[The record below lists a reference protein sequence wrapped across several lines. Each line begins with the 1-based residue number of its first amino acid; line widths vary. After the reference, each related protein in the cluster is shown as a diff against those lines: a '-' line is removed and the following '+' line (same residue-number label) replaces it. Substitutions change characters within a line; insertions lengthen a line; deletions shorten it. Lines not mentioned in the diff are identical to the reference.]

1 MCDGVVRLHFGYLQ
15 SHRVIISSSLYH
27 QLTPLH
33 IYSPIIVQ
41 TPSGTGV
48 TPKKSRNPSS
58 ISLQLTV
65 LQFERPPPKRWRSQL
80 GDALSLY
87 SSQHCCYGHAP
98 LFSSG
103 RLTTMLVPAPIL
115 PVPLTGRD
123 APEAARAQLNVD
135 AFRVGRGFS
144 LTRLSGDVNRCRQQ
158 GMSSLDKLIVCAMG
172 QNYMIA
178 SGRVNGILLLLSAT
192 NIASAGI
199 LTWKTD
205 QQCHFE

>member
-1 MCDGVVRLHFGYLQ
+1 MQPYHRTNPFRNWCD
-15 SHRVIISSSLYH
+15 SKEI
-27 QLTPLH
+27 P
-33 IYSPIIVQ
+33 
-41 TPSGTGV
+41 
-48 TPKKSRNPSS
+48 
-58 ISLQLTV
+58 
-65 LQFERPPPKRWRSQL
+65 E
-80 GDALSLY
+80 LY
-87 SSQHCCYGHAP
+87 SSQHCCYGDAP

-123 APEAARAQLNVD
+123 AAEAARAQLNVD

-178 SGRVNGILLLLSAT
+178 SGRTISGRSAHRWDNLLANKST
-192 NIASAGI
+192 ASYHYYRQ
-199 LTWKTD
+199 LTW
-205 QQCHFE
+205 HLRAY